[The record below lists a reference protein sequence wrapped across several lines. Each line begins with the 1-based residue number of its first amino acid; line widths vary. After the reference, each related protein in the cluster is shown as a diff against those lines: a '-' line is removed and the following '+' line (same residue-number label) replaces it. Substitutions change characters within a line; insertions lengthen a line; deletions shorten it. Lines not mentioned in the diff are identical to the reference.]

1 MARQLPEIPTHSHR
15 SSSLRVGLGTFVAVE
30 AEARAA
36 HAVQLGIAA
45 AYEAF
50 AQVEKLMHPSRGGSD
65 LAALSAAPPGSA
77 VSLHPWTWQVLELC
91 HQVHRLSEGIFDPC
105 LPESVGRMTDVE
117 LAHANRAVPHA
128 PVRID
133 LGGIAKGF
141 AVDRA
146 LDALRASGCHAG
158 LVNAGGDLAV
168 FGDRSHSIVCRNES
182 GANASVALEN
192 AALATS
198 DVDNDARPAEHRGYY
213 HGADRHAVVS
223 GRVSVVAP
231 SAAIA
236 DALTKVLLIVNPARA
251 IPLLE
256 AFGARRIDI

>member
-1 MARQLPEIPTHSHR
+1 MARQIPEIPTHSHR
-15 SSSLRVGLGTFVAVE
+15 TSSLRVGLGTFVAVE

-36 HAVQLGIAA
+36 NAVELGLAA

-50 AQVEKLMHPSRGGSD
+50 ALVEKLMHPSRSGSD
-65 LAALSAAPPGSA
+65 LAALSAAAPGNA

-91 HQVHRLSEGIFDPC
+91 QQVHRLSDGVFDPC
-105 LPESVGRMTDVE
+105 VPESVGRMMD
-117 LAHANRAVPHA
+117 LKFAHANRAVPQA

-168 FGDRSHSIVCRNES
+168 FGDSSHSIVCRNER
-182 GANASVALEN
+182 GANVIVALKN

-198 DVDNDARPAEHRGYY
+198 DVDNNARPAEHRGYY

-231 SAAIA
+231 SAVIA
-236 DALTKVLLIVNPARA
+236 DALTKVLLIVDPARA
-251 IPLLE
+251 ISVLE
-256 AFGARRIDI
+256 AFGARRIDT